1 MKNEKKESI
10 IVFQVENSKA
20 NYDLPG
26 LPTPEF
32 PRDFFPAWIVY
43 SGDLDRAFGLTQV
56 SEYTSKDVRNGL
68 LSKYS
73 PQARS
78 TSAGDRMMKIMGK
91 STYEVYHCGKFS
103 FNKLERDS
111 IGTRSSDVTACFSQW
126 LSRETTMINTMKY

>member
-1 MKNEKKESI
+1 MKNENKESI

-20 NYDLPG
+20 TFDLPG

-43 SGDLDRAFGLTQV
+43 SGDLDRAYGLTQV
-56 SEYTSKDVRNGL
+56 SECTSKNVEDGL
-68 LSKYS
+68 LSEYS

-78 TSAGDRMMKIMGK
+78 TSPGDRMMKIIGK
-91 STYEVYHCGKFS
+91 DAYEVYHCGDYS
-103 FNKLERDS
+103 FDMLERDS
-111 IGTRSSDVTACFSQW
+111 IGTRYSDVTACFTQW